1 MSRSRKLEL
10 YRTAII
16 LAIPL
21 LLCVAPAMSPAQ
33 DDAAEVAPHD
43 KPKPKKK
50 DAGPRALA
58 LLEIASSGRGTVIP
72 IAILVDGKFYD
83 ASAYKASPVPM
94 ALEPGTIYEGMRAGE
109 PLGLLTISNALHS
122 DAINTKTRW
131 LAKGVWLA
139 EGATVVKT
147 TRKAETTPVGLES
160 KDEPPRL
167 SKTPANPAAANSPT
181 APEPPR
187 PQPVP
192 QTSPT
197 PAASGPGN
205 ASAKSGET
213 DAKQS
218 ATGENAFRLRRGK
231 PTQPIPEEKDE
242 PRGVLQTML
251 AVSDEGERE
260 AASFRYAWDK
270 TEQAMREKQIEK
282 LAQEALHAYMQG
294 HAGPGAAA
302 AKPAVKSPRVKKQAT
317 KPEETPFEKIA
328 LVALD
333 VWRGNQPVLV
343 YSAEAVMPQAQSANQ
358 RPDESTAA
366 RYFVTIVARSDI
378 YGNLKQLYAG
388 ITDKQHFD
396 VTPRMEF
403 LDAVDADDDGRGEL
417 VFREN
422 TGSATGFV
430 IYKPGGDSLWKMY
443 DSLNLQ

>member
-1 MSRSRKLEL
+1 MSL
-10 YRTAII
+10 
-16 LAIPL
+16 
-21 LLCVAPAMSPAQ
+21 AQ
-33 DDAAEVAPHD
+33 DDAAEVAQHD

-58 LLEIASSGRGTVIP
+58 LLEIASSGRGTVTP

-83 ASAYKASPVPM
+83 ASAYKATPVPM

-122 DAINTKTRW
+122 DAINTKNRW
-131 LAKGVWLA
+131 LAKGTWLA

-167 SKTPANPAAANSPT
+167 SKTSANPPAANTPT

-197 PAASGPGN
+197 PPATGGGDASSKS
-205 ASAKSGET
+205 SATESKR
-213 DAKQS
+213 S

-242 PRGVLQTML
+242 PRGVLQSML

-260 AASFRYAWDK
+260 PPSFRYSWDK
-270 TEQAMREKQIEK
+270 TEQAMREKQIAK
-282 LAQEALHAYMQG
+282 LAQEALHAYIHG

-302 AKPAVKSPRVKKQAT
+302 PKPAVNSPRVRKQAT
-317 KPEETPFEKIA
+317 NSEETPFEKIA

-343 YSAEAVMPQAQSANQ
+343 YSAEAEMPQAKNANQ
-358 RPDESTAA
+358 RPDDSTAA

-388 ITDKQHFD
+388 VTDKQHLD

-403 LDAVDADDDGRGEL
+403 VDAVDADGDGRGEL

-422 TGSATGFV
+422 TDSATGFV

>member
-1 MSRSRKLEL
+1 MSR
-10 YRTAII
+10 
-16 LAIPL
+16 
-21 LLCVAPAMSPAQ
+21 AQ
-33 DDAAEVAPHD
+33 DDTAEVAPHD
-43 KPKPKKK
+43 KPKPKKR
-50 DAGPRALA
+50 DPGPRALA

-83 ASAYKASPVPM
+83 ASAYKATPVPM

-122 DAINTKTRW
+122 DAINAKNRW
-131 LAKGVWLA
+131 LAKGAWLA
-139 EGATVVKT
+139 EGATIAKT
-147 TRKAETTPVGLES
+147 TRKAETAPVGIES

-167 SKTPANPAAANSPT
+167 SKTPANPPAANTPT

-197 PAASGPGN
+197 PATASSDH
-205 ASAKSGET
+205 ASAKSGE
-213 DAKQS
+213 AEPKQS
-218 ATGENAFRLRRGK
+218 ATGENALRLRRGK

-251 AVSDEGERE
+251 AISDEGERE
-260 AASFRYAWDK
+260 PASFRYAWDK
-270 TEQAMREKQIEK
+270 TEQAMREKQIAK
-282 LAQEALHAYMQG
+282 LAQDGLRAYIHG
-294 HAGPGAAA
+294 HAGPVAAA
-302 AKPAVKSPRVKKQAT
+302 PKPAVNLPRVKKLAT
-317 KPEETPFEKIA
+317 TSEETPFEKIA

-333 VWRGNQPVLV
+333 VWRGNQPVLI
-343 YSAEAVMPQAQSANQ
+343 YSAEAEMPQAQSANQ
-358 RPDESTAA
+358 HPDDSTDA

-388 ITDKQHFD
+388 ITDKQHLD

-403 LDAVDADDDGRGEL
+403 VDVVDADGDGRGEL
-417 VFREN
+417 VFRE
-422 TGSATGFV
+422 TTESASGFV